1 MMITLILVLISLNTI
16 LILYFH
22 WQQEQRNIEVI
33 DRLKRV
39 EQQVKDSASILSA
52 DISTEAF
59 DLSEEIRK
67 SKT

>member
-52 DISTEAF
+52 DISSEAF
-59 DLSEEIRK
+59 QLSQEIE
-67 SKT
+67 KTKT

>member
-1 MMITLILVLISLNTI
+1 MITLILVLIALNTI

-33 DRLKRV
+33 DRLRRV

-59 DLSEEIRK
+59 HLSQDIEK